1 MRVAAIFGHPVGHSR
16 SPLIHG
22 YWLKQHGLSGAYVKH
37 QVPPEHA
44 LETFR
49 TLADLGLVGGNATIP
64 HKEALL
70 LAADEVS
77 PAARA
82 VGAANTMWIHNGRLC
97 VDNTDV
103 LGFLANVDACA
114 PGWDVSPPQALVL
127 GAGGAARAI
136 LYALTT
142 RGVQRIILANRSI
155 ERAKALAEAFG
166 PTVVPVALD
175 QAVDHMPGAGLLVN
189 STSLGMKGQPDLEL
203 DLSGLP
209 SHAIVVESVYIPLE
223 TSLLRQARLRGL
235 RTADGLG
242 MLLHQAVPGFERWF
256 GVRPVVT
263 PELRAM
269 IVADIGG

>member
-22 YWLKQHGLSGAYVKH
+22 YWLRQHGLSGAYVKH
-37 QVPPEHA
+37 QVLPEHA
-44 LETFR
+44 LATFR
-49 TLADLGLVGGNATIP
+49 TLKDLGLVGGNATIP

-70 LAADEVS
+70 LAADEIS

-82 VGAANTMWIHNGRLC
+82 VGAANTMWLHEGRLC

-103 LGFLANVDACA
+103 LGFLANVDECA
-114 PGWDVSPPQALVL
+114 PGWDASPPVAVVL

-136 LYALTT
+136 VYALTT
-142 RGVQRIILANRSI
+142 RGVPRILLANRSL
-155 ERAKALAEAFG
+155 ERAEALAEAFG
-166 PTVVPVALD
+166 PSVVPVALD
-175 QAVDHMPGAGLLVN
+175 EAEAHMAGAGLVVN
-189 STSLGMKGQPDLEL
+189 TTSLGMKGQPDLEL

-209 SHAIVVESVYIPLE
+209 SHAVVVESVYIPLE
-223 TSLLRQARLRGL
+223 TALLRQARLRGL

-263 PELRAM
+263 PELRAI
-269 IVADIGG
+269 IVADIGP

>member
-22 YWLKQHGLSGAYVKH
+22 YWLRQHGLSGAYVKQ
-37 QVPPEHA
+37 QVLPEHA
-44 LETFR
+44 HATFR
-49 TLADLGLVGGNATIP
+49 ALKDLGLVGGNATIP

-70 LAADEVS
+70 LAADEIS
-77 PAARA
+77 PAAHA
-82 VGAANTMWIHNGRLC
+82 VGAANTMWLHKGRLC

-103 LGFLANVDACA
+103 PGFLANVDACA
-114 PGWDVSPPQALVL
+114 PGWDASPPVALVL

-136 LYALTT
+136 VYALTT
-142 RGVQRIILANRSI
+142 RGVPRIILANRNL

-166 PTVVPVALD
+166 PSVVPVALD
-175 QAVDHMPGAGLLVN
+175 QADAHMAGAGLVVN
-189 STSLGMKGQPDLEL
+189 TTSLGMKGQPDLAL
-203 DLSGLP
+203 DLARLP

-223 TSLLRQARLRGL
+223 TALLRQARLRGL

-269 IVADIGG
+269 IVADIGP